1 MPNLEV
7 TVWMVLEEFAKIDF
21 PEDFLKSQVQM
32 GMAYMDWPQRT
43 LENYVFFLDHTVPNL
58 QTKM

>member
-7 TVWMVLEEFAKIDF
+7 TVWIVLEEFAKIDF
-21 PEDFLKSQVQM
+21 PEDFFVQT